1 MNTIYI
7 SNEVDDLFLPELPK
21 ESKVNKANLKNVQP
35 VAEVKQP
42 SVSTQKE
49 AVKTD
54 MTHQLN
60 ISIISIIVVFVCL
73 ILFCLFK
80 TIFKPKRIQQ
90 EYSMP
95 EYNVSAEKK
104 PKIKKEINTILQSTQ
119 NTKNPLDSFDT
130 PDSIKDCINLFLERT
145 L

>member
-1 MNTIYI
+1 MNTFYI
-7 SNEVDDLFLPELPK
+7 ANKTDDLFLPELPK
-21 ESKVNKANLKNVQP
+21 ESKSNESNLKNVQP
-35 VAEVKQP
+35 IVEIKNSNQLAQEQKTTSNNQFSI
-42 SVSTQKE
+42 SV
-49 AVKTD
+49 
-54 MTHQLN
+54 
-60 ISIISIIVVFVCL
+60 ISIIVIFSCL